1 MAVAGR
7 KSGHIGFQKLSA
19 ILWGANFRIKK
30 RSPRPIKSDRSYD
43 LDRCPSSFKKMEDKK
58 FTIGQKVKLVA
69 QPPYV
74 KTAEP
79 MPILRPPNVVRLGEE
94 GIVLDRRPGGYW
106 GVRFEK
112 GAFLLDSQYIE
123 AVDGQNA
130 PPSPQQSN

>member
-1 MAVAGR
+1 
-7 KSGHIGFQKLSA
+7 
-19 ILWGANFRIKK
+19 
-30 RSPRPIKSDRSYD
+30 
-43 LDRCPSSFKKMEDKK
+43 MEEKK
-58 FTIGQKVKLVA
+58 FTIGETVKLVA

-123 AVDGQNA
+123 AVASGDA
-130 PPSPQQSN
+130 PPSPLQSN